1 MNQRET
7 TLAALK
13 KTPLDLLVVG
23 GGIIGAGVARDAAM
37 RGLRVGLIEQGDF
50 ASGTSS
56 RSSRLLHGG
65 IRYLSQG
72 RIGLVREASMEKTI
86 LHQIAP
92 HLAQPLA
99 FIFPTY
105 RGTGWPLW
113 QLRIGVRIYDLLC
126 SGRNLGKSRGLGK
139 KETLD
144 ALPGLKASALSGAVR
159 YFDGLTHDARLV
171 LDTLRSAARAGAHLS
186 NYLRLEG
193 AQRADGYWIAQVSD
207 QLDNTAAAFTIQTR
221 TLVNATGPWADRL
234 AQSSVQLRLTKG
246 VHLVLDREKLSFPN
260 AVVITEGKR
269 ILFVIPWGE
278 RVIVGTTDTDYHGKP
293 EEVRC
298 DKEDV
303 DYLLSTLNRFFPQA
317 RLGTGDVI
325 ASWAGV
331 RPLLADPK
339 GNPSDLSRTHE
350 IRNPHPGWC
359 DIAGVKLTTYRL
371 MAQQLVDRVLK
382 TQGHR
387 AVPCRTASTPLL
399 PPGEAVADATL
410 PPPFSREA
418 VLYYCREEW
427 VAHLDDLMIRRTGWQ
442 YYHRHADDLAQTA
455 LEWMAD
461 AFGWDEAQKQVEL
474 DRYQQQLDTRDFL
487 A

>member
-1 MNQRET
+1 MNRRES

-13 KTPLDLLVVG
+13 TTPLDLLVVG
-23 GGIIGAGVARDAAM
+23 GGIVGAGVARDAAM

-72 RIGLVREASMEKTI
+72 RVGLVREASVEKTI

-92 HLAQPLA
+92 HLARPLA

-113 QLRIGVRIYDLLC
+113 QLRIGVRIYDFLC
-126 SGRNLGKSRGLGK
+126 SGKNLGPSQGLGR

-144 ALPGLKASALSGAVR
+144 TVPGLKASALSGAVR

-171 LDTLRSAARAGAHLS
+171 LDTLRSAERAGAHIS

-193 AQRADGYWIAQVSD
+193 ARHVDGHWICQLSD
-207 QLDNTAAAFTIQTR
+207 RLDDTAPSFTIQTH

-234 AQSSVQLRLTKG
+234 AQSSVRLRLTKG
-246 VHLVLDREKLSFPN
+246 IHLVFDREKLNFPD
-260 AVVITEGKR
+260 AVVITEGQR

-293 EEVRC
+293 EAVRC

-303 DYLLSTLNRFFPQA
+303 DSLLATLHRFFPQA
-317 RLGTGDVI
+317 RLETGDVI

-331 RPLLADPK
+331 RPLLADPN
-339 GNPSDLSRTHE
+339 GNPSDLSRSHE
-350 IRNPHPGWC
+350 IRNPQPGWW
-359 DIAGVKLTTYRL
+359 DIAGGKLTTYRL
-371 MAQQLVDRVLK
+371 MAEQLVDRVLK
-382 TQGHR
+382 TQGYR
-387 AVPCRTASTPLL
+387 AVPCQTASTPLL

-427 VAHLDDLMIRRTGWQ
+427 VEHLDDLMARRTGWQ
-442 YYHRHADDLAQTA
+442 YYHLHADGLAQTA
-455 LEWMAD
+455 LEWMAES
-461 AFGWDEAQKQVEL
+461 FGWSEARKQVEL
-474 DRYQQQLDTRDFL
+474 DRYRQQTGIRDFL